1 MLRSCKLQPLQTLSA
16 ALAPASPGGDLLEEE
31 NLDVKKKRGGMG
43 IEQSKDLGLVRSCK
57 RCGLHNCGKRR
68 AGPSG
73 FCEVPPAGPI

>member
-1 MLRSCKLQPLQTLSA
+1 M
-16 ALAPASPGGDLLEEE
+16 EEE